1 MITVKSQDYIVFKRD
16 SSMRPQVYID
26 IQKDFISHKSTE
38 IDTEKTSQISDILE
52 VGLNGKTYIVTLL
65 NGEHIALNR
74 LSSYGEI
81 QLFEYKKEFFI
92 KDPDNSVRKLGK
104 DNYQELLR
112 EYTPANLSSLKLSR
126 FGLVNLINQINTGQA
141 INILNNEF
149 SIGIDTRKSTYTIKK
164 RAFPTNPVDF
174 DLDNTSVGLNFGF
187 QRVFSK
193 KILFSQKFNTSIIKN
208 TFERMQ
214 TNFFSVEIED
224 GIFDIITRDELLLM
238 DHTNIS
244 LDYSIYINP
253 KFKNLTFLLGAGVQ
267 TNFFLM
273 QDNNYSETLLDG
285 TVQNRSYFIDT
296 PTFMPGYLI
305 EAGIKYKLVNQYF
318 LLVSLLLNESYS
330 EEYNQKT
337 KGLRVSFGF

>member
-1 MITVKSQDYIVFKRD
+1 
-16 SSMRPQVYID
+16 
-26 IQKDFISHKSTE
+26 
-38 IDTEKTSQISDILE
+38 
-52 VGLNGKTYIVTLL
+52 
-65 NGEHIALNR
+65 
-74 LSSYGEI
+74 
-81 QLFEYKKEFFI
+81 
-92 KDPDNSVRKLGK
+92 VRKLGK